1 MPFDNENCLLIGAA
15 LATQIGDWVA
25 LGSPGVTNAKKRNLD
40 MLRFSILTFDIIA
53 HEYKYFFTLNI
64 V

>member
-25 LGSPGVTNAKKRNLD
+25 NGSPGGNECKKSEISTCLD
-40 MLRFSILTFDIIA
+40 LVF
-53 HEYKYFFTLNI
+53 
-64 V
+64 